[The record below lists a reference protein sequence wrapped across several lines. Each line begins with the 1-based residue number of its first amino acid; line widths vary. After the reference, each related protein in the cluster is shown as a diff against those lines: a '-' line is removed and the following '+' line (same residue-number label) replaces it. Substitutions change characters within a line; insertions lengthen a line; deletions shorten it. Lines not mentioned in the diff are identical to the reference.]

1 MKMKVLLVSN
11 QRPDA
16 NGVGNPIIVR
26 MMKAMQTD
34 ERVDASFLPFANSLS
49 SLMTIRKAA
58 KHADVVHIHFGG
70 LYALL
75 VRLFL
80 IRVRAVKFITFHGT
94 DIHAKSISTTKGMLK
109 KAKVKLNQYASFLSL
124 PLFRRVGF
132 VAEAMIPYVPASL
145 RRREGGK
152 FFVQKLGVD
161 YALFRPMEKSASMRR
176 LQLPDGH
183 YILFSDIN
191 NTHIKRR
198 DIAEKI
204 VECMADGRRLLV
216 MSGVSPDEVPHYIN
230 VCDFLLL
237 TSDEEGSPNIV
248 RECLAM
254 NRPVFSV
261 AVGDVEQQLKGLA
274 NSCIISREP
283 QQAALQIAE
292 HMALPYVD
300 DTREKRRQMLDFN
313 ELNQSVIELYIK
325 ETNKVNV

>member
-1 MKMKVLLVSN
+1 MKVLLVSN
-11 QRPDA
+11 QRPNA

-34 ERVDASFLPFANSLS
+34 ERVDVAFMPFANSYS
-49 SLMTIRKAA
+49 SLMSIRKAA
-58 KHADVVHIHFGG
+58 KQADVVHIHFGG

-94 DIHAKSISTTKGMLK
+94 DIHAKSISTTSGMMQ
-109 KAKVKLNQYASFLSL
+109 KVKIKLNQYASFLSL

-145 RRREGGK
+145 RKREGGK

-161 YALFRPMEKSASMRR
+161 YGLFRPMEKSLSMLR
-176 LQLPDGH
+176 LQLPEGR
-183 YILFSDIN
+183 YVLFSDIN

-204 VECMADGRRLLV
+204 VECLGNGRKLLI

-254 NRPVFSV
+254 NKPVFSV
-261 AVGDVEQQLKGLA
+261 EVGDVEQQLKGLT

-283 QQAALQIAE
+283 QQAARQIAE
-292 HMALPYVD
+292 HMALSYVD
-300 DTREKRRQMLDFN
+300 DTRVKRKQILDFN
-313 ELNQSVIELYIK
+313 ELNQSVIELYIS
-325 ETNKVNV
+325 EMNKVNV